1 MMPHF
6 HSFPSLYIRSTY
18 SMVCSP
24 PMWRTGRA
32 WRGIKTCK
40 RRKSLA
46 VTYSRRA
53 AMTFL

>member
-1 MMPHF
+1 MPHF